1 VTDGKCN
8 TRGSRRSRLIA
19 ALAASAL
26 LAGGLASTAS
36 GATYGVESCW
46 GAANP
51 GIAGWTP
58 SNTGAFT
65 YYSNDCALNGG
76 MSVAFNSDVG
86 HSDGDRATYSF
97 SAPASTSIK
106 SLTALRTKQAGA
118 DRVSGNP
125 RAFMEVDDVNV
136 DDCTRA
142 YGCTGPEEGSLGLDL
157 TAARTIRISVVC
169 SGPAGCPAGNT
180 SYRLREVRVMLND
193 EADPGI
199 TTQPSGSLVS
209 GQNLDRN
216 RTLVYAASDQGG
228 GVYRQRLS
236 VDNVVVRNDVVN
248 ANGGKCA
255 VPFRDPVPCRTTPVS
270 ASVDLDT
277 STLADGQH
285 TLRLEVRDATDV
297 NHTETAPWT
306 ITVDNAPPVVGA
318 VSVTGSA
325 RAGDALT
332 CAASVAGQSPT
343 VSYAWMRS
351 NADGSGQEVVSG
363 ATDPTYVQRDADVG
377 RKVICRVAATD
388 HGGTATKD
396 STVTSGPFA
405 DGATVTAYCSGR
417 PAGPTDECGDND
429 GDRIPNREDPDD
441 DNDGVPDG
449 SDPAPFDGTLPGT
462 PAPGPQGPTGPAG
475 PGGDSGNPGG
485 TTTTST
491 ETHSSSSSTELI
503 ASDLNTVGA
512 LRNPI
517 SETIGNG
524 QPVTNDAL
532 LAVKFVV
539 GSGTNARSST
549 RVVAAYSQRLRVR
562 GTLQTPAARAITGAR
577 VYLVQKP
584 LGAPE
589 SAWRLDQAT
598 VTAADGTFTLPIA
611 PSGRSRDIRVVYF
624 PRGGSNANRGSNA
637 LSLRV
642 RQDATFQVSR
652 RLLHNGGKLTFSGRV
667 LGAVPSSGVDVRVQ
681 VRLNRS
687 WYTFT
692 KLTTT
697 RSKGGRFQAAHR
709 FTKTTSPTT
718 YRFRILVLPRNR
730 TVYTNGFSRHIDVRV
745 LP

>member
-1 VTDGKCN
+1 M
-8 TRGSRRSRLIA
+8 TRGARRSLLA
-19 ALAASAL
+19 ATLAASAL
-26 LAGGLASTAS
+26 LAGGLASAAR
-36 GATYGVESCW
+36 GATYVVESCS
-46 GAANP
+46 ASNP
-51 GIAGWTP
+51 GVAGWVPQTNGNFVYIGQECG
-58 SNTGAFT
+58 SGGGFQGYFT
-65 YYSNDCALNGG
+65 DA
-76 MSVAFNSDVG
+76 VG
-86 HSDGDRATYSF
+86 HSDGDLARYTF
-97 SAPASTSIK
+97 TAPTNTTIASIG
-106 SLTALRTKQAGA
+106 ALRYAQAGGYRA
-118 DRVSGNP
+118 FGNP
-125 RAFMEVDDVNV
+125 VGMLQADGVI
-136 DDCTRA
+136 
-142 YGCTGPEEGSLGLDL
+142 LDRCQQYFACSSVAESAL
-157 TAARTIRISVVC
+157 DISVGAAHELVFGAFC
-169 SGPAGCPAGNT
+169 SGSAGCPAGNT
-180 SYRLREVRVMLND
+180 SYRLRQVRVALND
-193 EADPGI
+193 EADPAI
-199 TTQPSGSLVS
+199 TAQPSGTLTS

-216 RTLVYAASDQGG
+216 RTLVYGASDQGG
-228 GVYRQRLS
+228 GVFRQRLS
-236 VDNVVVRNDVVN
+236 VDGTVVRNEVVN

-255 VPFRDPVPCRTTPVS
+255 VPFRDPVPCRTSAVS
-270 ASVDLDT
+270 GSVDLDT
-277 STLADGQH
+277 STLADGAH
-285 TLRLEVRDATDV
+285 VLRLEIRDATDV
-297 NHTETAPWT
+297 NHVEVAPWT
-306 ITVDNAPPVVGA
+306 ILVDNTAPVVGA
-318 VSVTGSA
+318 VAVGGTA

-332 CAASVAGQSPT
+332 CAATADGQTPT
-343 VSYAWMRS
+343 VSYAWLRT
-351 NADGSGQEVVSG
+351 NADGSGQEVVPG
-363 ATDPTYVQRDADVG
+363 ATDSTYVLRDADVG

-388 HGGTATKD
+388 HGGTATST

-405 DGATVTAYCSGR
+405 NGVTVAAYCSGR
-417 PAGPTDECGDND
+417 PTGPTDDCGDND
-429 GDRIPNREDPDD
+429 GDHLSNREDLDD
-441 DNDGVPDG
+441 DNDGVADA
-449 SDPAPFDGTLPGT
+449 SDPAPFDAALPGT
-462 PAPGPQGPTGPAG
+462 PSPGPQGPAGPAG
-475 PGGDSGNPGG
+475 PGGDSGSPGG
-485 TTTTST
+485 NGTTST
-491 ETHSSSSSTELI
+491 ETHSSSTDSHSSTDLVVT
-503 ASDLNTVGA
+503 DLNTVGT

-517 SETIGNG
+517 SEAIGNG

-539 GSGTNARSST
+539 GSGTSARTST

-562 GTLQTPAARAITGAR
+562 GTLQTPAGRAVAAAR

-589 SAWRLDQAT
+589 TAWRLDKAT

-611 PSGRSRDIRVVYF
+611 SSGRSRDIRVVYF

-667 LGAVPSSGVDVRVQ
+667 LGTVPSSGVDVRVQ